1 MTTAALTAPV
11 PLSVV
16 ENSAAVP
23 AHPRRIAEERTLR
36 MRDGTELFYRAWLP
50 AAKAGR
56 AVVLFHR
63 GHEHSGRWQDLVDE
77 IGLDDFAFF

>member
-1 MTTAALTAPV
+1 MMTTAALTIPLPV
-11 PLSVV
+11 SGATVP
-16 ENSAAVP
+16 ETAV
-23 AHPRRIAEERTLR
+23 AHPRRMAEERTVC

-63 GHEHSGRWQDLVDE
+63 GHEHSGRWQDLV
-77 IGLDDFAFF
+77 